1 MKTWISCSKR
11 RYGDYVNFEANER
24 EYFLKLVETGIY
36 PSFYLTYENPSELI
50 YTNSSDVYTAQYSVY
65 RDQILNYYDELSEV
79 SERTKGSMIVN
90 HEITDTGVTIVTY
103 DNGVK
108 LYINYDETERK
119 AEDVTVPALS
129 YVIGGE

>member
-1 MKTWISCSKR
+1 MSH
-11 RYGDYVNFEANER
+11 
-24 EYFLKLVETGIY
+24 
-36 PSFYLTYENPSELI
+36 
-50 YTNSSDVYTAQYSVY
+50 
-65 RDQILNYYDELSEV
+65 
-79 SERTKGSMIVN
+79 GSMKR
-90 HEITDTGVTIVTY
+90 IVTY